1 MRQKLIDSLNAQ
13 IGQLFEGAREL
24 PGQHE
29 LQQQIRALV
38 QGTFARL
45 DLVTRD
51 EFDAQRAV
59 LARTRELVER
69 LEKRVAELEQ
79 QGQQPVADRDA
90 ADSDTATQ

>member
-1 MRQKLIDSLNAQ
+1 MRQKLIDGLSAQ
-13 IGQLFEGAREL
+13 ITHLFEGAREL

-29 LQQQIRALV
+29 LQQQIRTLV

-59 LARTRELVER
+59 LTRTRELVEK
-69 LEKRVAELEQ
+69 LEQRVAELEQ
-79 QGQQPVADRDA
+79 NQGGEVQPSERTTPDE
-90 ADSDTATQ
+90 

>member
-13 IGQLFEGAREL
+13 IGHLFEGAREL

-29 LQQQIRALV
+29 LQQQIRTLV
-38 QGTFARL
+38 QGTFSRL

-59 LARTRELVER
+59 LARTRELVEQ
-69 LEKRVAELEQ
+69 LEKRVVELEQ
-79 QGQQPVADRDA
+79 QGQQPVVDTDQPG
-90 ADSDTATQ
+90 SDTPTE

>member
-1 MRQKLIDSLNAQ
+1 MRQKLIDNLTHQFS
-13 IGQLFEGAREL
+13 QLFEGAPEL
-24 PGQHE
+24 PGQRE
-29 LQQQIRALV
+29 LQQQIRSVV

-69 LEKRVAELEQ
+69 LEQRVAELEQ
-79 QGQQPVADRDA
+79 AKA
-90 ADSDTATQ
+90 APEASAEDSDNAAS